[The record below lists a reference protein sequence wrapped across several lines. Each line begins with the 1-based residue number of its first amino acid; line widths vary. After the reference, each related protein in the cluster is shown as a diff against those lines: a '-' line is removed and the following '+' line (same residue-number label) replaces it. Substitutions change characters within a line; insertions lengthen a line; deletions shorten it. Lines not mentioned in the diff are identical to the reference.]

1 MEQLFTQA
9 LGLTPPWVVASV
21 DFRQAEGAIHFAAEC
36 RARRLPC
43 PACGAPEQP
52 IHDRIERRWQHLH
65 FFQFRAFIDA
75 RVPRVACTAC
85 GKTGQVEVP
94 WSRPGSGFS
103 LVMEAFLVALCQ
115 AMPAAHVARLVG
127 VSDDRIWRLL
137 RHHVDQ
143 ARAREDFSDVRRLA
157 VDETSTRRGQRYVTL
172 FHDADARRLLFAT
185 PGRDAKTFAAFAAD
199 LRAHGGD
206 PAVITDLGMDL
217 SAAFQAGARQQC
229 PQARISFDPFHV
241 VALASQALDQVRRA
255 EVKSEPDLKGCRWAL
270 LKRAADWNREQI
282 DTMHWLQRSRLKT
295 ARAWRLKE
303 ALRAIYR
310 LRPPAAEAER
320 WFARWISWARRSRL
334 PPFKRLAATCRAHLP
349 GIVEHFRSGLSNAFV
364 EAMNAQ
370 VQAAKARAKGYA
382 TVRNLTAIAYLLCAK
397 LKHLPRN
404 PWFTPAMA
412 GSGSFHRRRD

>member
-1 MEQLFTQA
+1 MEKLFTQA
-9 LGLTPPWVVASV
+9 LGLTPPWAVVSV
-21 DFRQAEGAIHFAAEC
+21 DFRQADGAIHFAVEC
-36 RARRLPC
+36 QAKRLAC
-43 PACGAPEQP
+43 PACRAPEQP

-75 RVPRVACTAC
+75 RVPRVACAVC
-85 GKTGQVEVP
+85 GKTTQSDVP

-103 LVMEAFLVALCQ
+103 LVMEAFVIALCQ
-115 AMPAAHVARLVG
+115 AMPVAHVARLVG

-143 ARAREDFSDVRRLA
+143 ARAQEDFSAVRRLG

-185 PGRDAKTFAAFAAD
+185 SGRDAKTFAAFAAD
-199 LRAHGGD
+199 LQAHGGH
-206 PAVITDLGMDL
+206 AAAITDISMDL
-217 SAAFQAGARQQC
+217 SGAFQAGARQQC
-229 PQARISFDPFHV
+229 PQARVTFDPFHV
-241 VALASQALDQVRRA
+241 VALASQAMDQVRRA

-270 LKRAADWNREQI
+270 LKRAANWNRDQI
-282 DTMHWLQRSRLKT
+282 DTMHWLQRSGLKT

-303 ALRAIYR
+303 ALRAIYQA
-310 LRPPAAEAER
+310 RPAPDDAEQLFIR
-320 WFARWISWARRSRL
+320 WMSWARRSRL
-334 PPFKRLAATCRAHLP
+334 LPFKRLAATCRAHLS

-370 VQAAKARAKGYA
+370 IQAAKARAKGYA
-382 TVRNLTAIAYLLCAK
+382 TVRHLMAIAYLLCGK

-404 PWFTPAMA
+404 PWLPPVAA
-412 GSGSFHRRRD
+412 